1 MALDSIRPFFSLVQC
16 KCQYTSIPSRESLI
30 QMELKGENYMKSYK
44 DKKYEP
50 PRMACKYRIKFREYK
65 INPDG
70 VIEDEYE
77 TNLPHEKDILNHF
90 KKNWLTHQQ
99 YLVMKEMSD
108 NASLRIDHMDAEV
121 VKDSNQHLCV
131 DISFWVHGHYL
142 LTDSLI
148 GEIYDGMDKWVCKDC
163 KNLEHIHNITDEYQ
177 MKIVQA

>member
-1 MALDSIRPFFSLVQC
+1 
-16 KCQYTSIPSRESLI
+16 
-30 QMELKGENYMKSYK
+30 MKSYK

-50 PRMACKYRIKFREYK
+50 PKMACKYRIKFREYK
-65 INPDG
+65 ISPDG

-99 YLVMKEMSD
+99 YLVVKEMSD
-108 NASLRIDHMDAEV
+108 DASLRIDHMDAEV
-121 VKDSNQHLCV
+121 VKDSNQHLYV
-131 DISFWVHGHYL
+131 DISFWVRGHYL

-148 GEIYDGMDKWVCKDC
+148 GEIYDGMDKWVRKDC